1 MAPTAVDPIG
11 KKAKCSKSKMAAAAI
26 MDIKNVSN
34 FHKDEA
40 ILTKCLQSTP
50 GTSLYRSVVSDVH
63 ILKKFKMTAAA
74 ILDIENCQ

>member
-1 MAPTAVDPIG
+1 
-11 KKAKCSKSKMAAAAI
+11 MAAAAI
-26 MDIKNVSN
+26 LDLKNVSN

-50 GTSLYRSVVSDVH
+50 GTSLYRIVVSDEQKK
-63 ILKKFKMTAAA
+63 KKFKMTAAA